1 MIFDIIYEYKI
12 FKKKALRKKWKVY
25 IGDFKEYNMINEKKD
40 YIYKIIATI
49 IVKKKNNITIEKQKA
64 YTKN

>member
-1 MIFDIIYEYKI
+1 MIFDIIYEYEI

-25 IGDFKEYNMINEKKD
+25 IGDFKECNMINEKKD

-49 IVKKKNNITIEKQKA
+49 IVKKKKITLQ
-64 YTKN
+64 

>member
-1 MIFDIIYEYKI
+1 MIFDIIYEYEI

-25 IGDFKEYNMINEKKD
+25 IGDFKECNMINEKKD

-49 IVKKKNNITIEKQKA
+49 IVKKKK
-64 YTKN
+64 